1 MSDHLAIGG
10 VSLTLKA
17 LLDDRMEF
25 TRAALPPNDKV
36 TVTISA
42 PDVAQPTITGPRF
55 NLFMYH
61 IAENGALKNQE
72 IPGQGHPGDYG
83 HPPLSLDLFY
93 LCTAYGSIETNDVQ
107 AHRILG
113 DAMRVLHDFPLITES
128 LLRERTPGSI
138 PVLDTDLV
146 GEFEKIKITLYSM
159 PVEESF
165 KIWSSLPDTNFRC
178 SVAYQVSVVQ
188 IESRRQR
195 AQTLPVR
202 ERRVYA
208 LPFRSPQITEIYRDP
223 PPPLVNVKSA
233 VAAAGDTLKIVG
245 VNLASTTTR
254 VMLGTENATIITQR
268 DQELTV
274 QVPATLPSGAHPA
287 QVIQDVML
295 ETVTGQPPVAHLGY
309 RSNVVAFLMI
319 PTINSI
325 LPGAGA
331 GPGDVVTVNVTPL
344 MRPTQQAVLLLDD
357 FAISADPVAPT
368 TPPSATVQF
377 RLPTGTAA
385 LPAKPDYLARIR
397 IDGAESRLSVNPAT
411 RRYDGPTYNVTP

>member
-25 TRAALPPNDKV
+25 TRAGLPPGDKV

-72 IPGQGHPGDYG
+72 IPGQGHPGAYG
-83 HPPLSLDLFY
+83 RPPLSLDLFY
-93 LCTAYGSIETNDVQ
+93 LCTAYGAVETNDVQ
-107 AHRILG
+107 THRILG

-128 LLRERTPGSI
+128 LLRERTPGGI

-146 GEFEKIKITLYSM
+146 GEFEKIKITLYTM
-159 PVEESF
+159 PIDEAF

-188 IESRRQR
+188 IESRKPR

-245 VNLASTTTR
+245 VNLSSTTTR
-254 VMLGTENATIITQR
+254 VMLGTENAAIITQH

-274 QVPATLPSGAHPA
+274 QVPATLSSGAHPA

-295 ETVTGQPPVAHLGY
+295 ETVTGQPPVAHSGY
-309 RSNVVAFLMI
+309 RSNVVPFLMI

-325 LPGAGA
+325 TPAAAGA
-331 GPGDVVTVNVTPL
+331 GDVVTVNVTPL
-344 MRPTQQAVLLLDD
+344 MRSTQQAVLLLDD
-357 FAISADPVAPT
+357 FAITAEPVAPT
-368 TPPSATVQF
+368 TPPRATVQF
-377 RLPTGTAA
+377 RLPAGTAA
-385 LPAKPDYLARIR
+385 LPTKPDYLARIR
-397 IDGAESRLSVNPAT
+397 IDGAESRLSVNLAT
-411 RRYDGPTYNVTP
+411 RQYDGPTYNVTP